1 MEWITPKTDWS
12 PNDNVT
18 YEDMNRISGNINYL
32 YQQTIVRT
40 DYTANDIVTL
50 AEWSSIVSAILDLAK
65 GLGVVDAV
73 PDMNVTADNFND
85 VEELTLATKEMIE
98 LIFIQI
104 SANIYAGD
112 DLYISKSPENYTRGV

>member
-1 MEWITPKTDWS
+1 MTWITPKTDWS

-32 YQQTIVRT
+32 YQQTIIRA
-40 DYTANDIVTL
+40 DYTENDIVTL
-50 AEWSSIVSAILDLAK
+50 SEWKAIIDAVLNLAK
-65 GLGVVDAV
+65 GLGVINTV
-73 PDMNVTADNFND
+73 PDMDITADNFND

-98 LIFIQI
+98 LIFKQT

-112 DLYISKSPENYTRGV
+112 DLYISDSPENYTRGV